1 MSMSIDLYQIT
12 PTVLM
17 ENISMGN
24 RKHFE
29 KIWPTVFDVYD
40 FYT

>member
-17 ENISMGN
+17 ENISMAN
-24 RKHFE
+24 KKRFE